1 MFMWRRR
8 MHSFLFCLSS
18 GSVRGEQ
25 TQVLSCSHSAVCSCS
40 QVPAFCC
47 CAQAYV
53 PSAGG
58 SWRCCG
64 NCWQWASLRR
74 QLTALLR
81 EMWLSWR
88 PLLYFLCT
96 KSLSATDSWCIGS
109 QNTTFDAKHL
119 GERSAASYQGSASSR
134 HQDIPCSDF
143 YEKGLQVKDTGMVW
157 LKICGKML
165 FSINPMLFLCQV
177 QMLCSRSFL
186 CLSK

>member
-8 MHSFLFCLSS
+8 MHSSLFCLSL

-25 TQVLSCSHSAVCSCS
+25 TQVLSCSPSAVCSCS
-40 QVPAFCC
+40 QVSAFCC

-64 NCWQWASLRR
+64 NCWQWAPLRR

-88 PLLYFLCT
+88 PLLYFLFT
-96 KSLSATDSWCIGS
+96 KSWSATDSWCIGS
-109 QNTTFDAKHL
+109 QSTTSDAKRL
-119 GERSAASYQGSASSR
+119 ERSAASYQGNASSR
-134 HQDIPCSDF
+134 DQDIPCPDF
-143 YEKGLQVKDTGMVW
+143 YEKGCRLT
-157 LKICGKML
+157 IRGKML
-165 FSINPMLFLCQV
+165 FSINPMLFLCRV
-177 QMLCSRSFL
+177 QMLCSRSFS